1 MLVRIQSKAVLDS
14 FENLV
19 LIINI
24 LFSKLEKTNLLMFK
38 RNFYLYFKIIF

>member
-1 MLVRIQSKAVLDS
+1 
-14 FENLV
+14 
-19 LIINI
+19 